1 MREFSFERVTPRYDL
16 GTRPRL
22 VLPTRRALGWIA
34 VGAMF
39 LAPWLLAIWF
49 VVRQYAHRIG

>member
-22 VLPTRRALGWIA
+22 VLPSRRVAGWFL
-34 VGAMF
+34 VGAMV
-39 LAPWLLAIWF
+39 LGPWLLWIGLA
-49 VVRQYAHRIG
+49 VRHYVHQIG